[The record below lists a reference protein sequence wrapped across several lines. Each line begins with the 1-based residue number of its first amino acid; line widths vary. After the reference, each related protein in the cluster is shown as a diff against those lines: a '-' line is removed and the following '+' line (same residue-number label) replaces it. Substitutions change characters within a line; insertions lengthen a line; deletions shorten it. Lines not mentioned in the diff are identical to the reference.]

1 MGPNRFM
8 KIRIRNKRELP
19 AAAKTLLNNFQGKRI
34 FAFYGAMGAGKTTF
48 IKAVCESLGAA
59 DLVTSPSFTLI
70 NEYRRSDGGSLYHI
84 DLYRI
89 KNRNEMLD
97 LGIEEYFS
105 SGSYCFIEWPEMI
118 EEILP
123 SETVNIKITV
133 GKNEERILEIS

>member
-1 MGPNRFM
+1 M
-8 KIRIRNKRELP
+8 KIIIKNKRELP
-19 AAAKTLLNNFQGKRI
+19 AAAKKLLNNFQRKRI

-48 IKAVCESLGAA
+48 IKAVCESLGAS
-59 DLVTSPSFTLI
+59 DLVSSPSFTLI

-123 SETVNIKITV
+123 SGTVNVKISV
-133 GKNEERILEIS
+133 GKNSERILEIF

>member
-1 MGPNRFM
+1 MVINI
-8 KIRIRNKRELP
+8 KNKKELP
-19 AAAKTLLNNFQGKRI
+19 VAARKLLNHFQEKRI

-48 IKAVCESLGAA
+48 IKSVCESLGAA
-59 DLVTSPSFTLI
+59 DLVSSPSFTLI
-70 NEYRRSDGGSLYHI
+70 NEYRRSGGGFLYHI

-89 KNRNEMLD
+89 KNRTEMLD
-97 LGIEEYFS
+97 LGIEEYFF

-123 SETVNIKITV
+123 SGTLNVKISV

>member
-1 MGPNRFM
+1 VGPNRFM

>member
-1 MGPNRFM
+1 MVIII
-8 KIRIRNKRELP
+8 KHKKDLQ
-19 AAAKTLLNNFQGKRI
+19 AAGRKLLKNYGNSRI

-48 IKAVCESLGAA
+48 IKALCKSLGAA
-59 DLVTSPSFTLI
+59 DLVSSPSFTLI
-70 NEYRRSDGGSLYHI
+70 NEYRQSDGGSLYHI

-97 LGIEEYFS
+97 LGIEEYFF

-123 SETVNIKITV
+123 SGTVNVKITV

>member
-1 MGPNRFM
+1 M

>member
-1 MGPNRFM
+1 M
-8 KIRIRNKRELP
+8 KIKIKNKRALS
-19 AAAKTLLNNFQGKRI
+19 AAAGKILKHFREKRI

-48 IKAVCESLGAA
+48 IKALCKSLGAA
-59 DLVTSPSFTLI
+59 DLVSSPSFTLI

-97 LGIEEYFS
+97 LGIEEYFF

-123 SETVNIKITV
+123 SGTVNVKITV
-133 GKNEERILEIS
+133 GKNEERILGIS

>member
-1 MGPNRFM
+1 M
-8 KIRIRNKRELP
+8 KIIIKNKRELLSV
-19 AAAKTLLNNFQGKRI
+19 ARKLLNHFQEKRI

-48 IKAVCESLGAA
+48 IKALCKSLEAA
-59 DLVTSPSFTLI
+59 DLVSSPSYTLI
-70 NEYRRSDGGSLYHI
+70 NEYRRSDGGPLYHI

-123 SETVNIKITV
+123 DGTVNVKISV

>member
-1 MGPNRFM
+1 M
-8 KIRIRNKRELP
+8 RIIIKNKKELP
-19 AAAKTLLNNFQGKRI
+19 AAAGKILKHFQEKRI

-59 DLVTSPSFTLI
+59 DLVSSPSFTLI

-118 EEILP
+118 EDILP
-123 SETVNIKITV
+123 SGTVNVKITV

>member
-1 MGPNRFM
+1 M
-8 KIRIRNKRELP
+8 KIIIKNKRELP
-19 AAAKTLLNNFQGKRI
+19 AAARKILKHFLEKRI

-48 IKAVCESLGAA
+48 IKAFCKSLGAA
-59 DLVTSPSFTLI
+59 DLVSSPSFTLI

-123 SETVNIKITV
+123 SGTVNVKITV
-133 GKNEERILEIS
+133 GKNEKRILEIS

>member
-1 MGPNRFM
+1 M
-8 KIRIRNKRELP
+8 RIIIKNKKELP
-19 AAAKTLLNNFQGKRI
+19 AAAGKILKHFQEKRI

-59 DLVTSPSFTLI
+59 DLVSSPSFTLI

-123 SETVNIKITV
+123 EGTVNVKITV

>member
-1 MGPNRFM
+1 M
-8 KIRIRNKRELP
+8 KITIKNKRELP
-19 AAAKTLLNNFQGKRI
+19 AAARKILKHFQEKRI

-48 IKAVCESLGAA
+48 IKALCKSLGAA
-59 DLVTSPSFTLI
+59 DLVSSPSFTLI

-123 SETVNIKITV
+123 SGTVNVKITV

>member
-1 MGPNRFM
+1 MVIII
-8 KIRIRNKRELP
+8 KHKKDLQ
-19 AAAKTLLNNFQGKRI
+19 AAGRKLLKNYGNSRI

-48 IKAVCESLGAA
+48 IKALCKSLGAA
-59 DLVTSPSFTLI
+59 DLVSSPSFTLI

-118 EEILP
+118 EEILQ
-123 SETVNIKITV
+123 E
-133 GKNEERILEIS
+133 L

>member
-1 MGPNRFM
+1 MVIII
-8 KIRIRNKRELP
+8 KHKKDLQ
-19 AAAKTLLNNFQGKRI
+19 AAGRKLLKNYGNNRI
-34 FAFYGAMGAGKTTF
+34 FAFYGVMGAGKTTF
-48 IKAVCESLGAA
+48 IKALCKSLGAA
-59 DLVTSPSFTLI
+59 DLVSSPSFTLI

-123 SETVNIKITV
+123 SGTANVKIRV

>member
-1 MGPNRFM
+1 MVIII
-8 KIRIRNKRELP
+8 KHKKDLH
-19 AAAKTLLNNFQGKRI
+19 AAGRKLLKNYGNSRI

-48 IKAVCESLGAA
+48 IKTVCESLGAV
-59 DLVTSPSFTLI
+59 DLVSSPSFTLI
-70 NEYRRSDGGSLYHI
+70 NEYRMSDGGSLYHI

-123 SETVNIKITV
+123 SGTVNVKITV
-133 GKNEERILEIS
+133 GKNEERILEIL